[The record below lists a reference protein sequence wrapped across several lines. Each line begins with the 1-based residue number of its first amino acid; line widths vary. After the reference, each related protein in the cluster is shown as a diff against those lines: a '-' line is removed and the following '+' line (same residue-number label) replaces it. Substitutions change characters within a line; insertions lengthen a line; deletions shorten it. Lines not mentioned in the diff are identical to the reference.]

1 MKAYD
6 EMYLDDAM
14 NTLGEAVDFAVN
26 GMGMKMD
33 EFLGLFTM
41 SGIGKQFGLGN
52 PEYVSGMSGEEL
64 VCEVLAK
71 TGLSLPIPESGKEYD
86 YSPEYWCGWILA
98 RYQWE
103 SGLPFE
109 RISGKI
115 SEEDLLRS
123 YSALHEA
130 SEEKSV
136 ETFDRMIFKDEEA
149 ARLQQIRRVRG
160 YSQSDLARA
169 SGVNLRTLQQYE
181 SGAKNINRA
190 AASTLRDLANTLGC
204 EAEDLLEITP
214 DNAH

>member
-6 EMYLDDAM
+6 EMYLDNAM

-33 EFLGLFTM
+33 EFLGLFTV

-52 PEYVSGMSGEEL
+52 PKYVSGMSGEEL

-71 TGLSLPIPESGKEYD
+71 AGLKLSLPESGKEYD

-123 YSALHEA
+123 YPALHEA
-130 SEEKSV
+130 PEEKSV
-136 ETFDRMIFKDEEA
+136 ETFNRMVFKDEETV
-149 ARLQQIRRVRG
+149 RIQQIRRIRG
-160 YSQSDLARA
+160 YSQSELAKA

-190 AASTLRDLANTLGC
+190 AAFTLRELANALGC
-204 EAEDLLEITP
+204 EADDLLEITP
-214 DNAH
+214 DAVH